1 MKDISVDRKQQTALG
16 LAKATTTKNDAG
28 NPDFVG
34 LHKMAK
40 HIIYLKEGSDAAEL
54 MLSHL
59 QKFHDKL
66 LARPPQGDDAL
77 PIMHLT
83 DQMLAQ
89 KAVQFE
95 VWKLRMASMEQ
106 RMRNIIN
113 LVSHNKLS
121 DAAFI
126 TNLHIVFQCSHTT

>member
-1 MKDISVDRKQQTALG
+1 MIVINHKQQTALG
-16 LAKATTTKNDAG
+16 LAKATATNKDAG

-40 HIIYLKEGSDAAEL
+40 HIIYLKEGSDAAIL
-54 MLSHL
+54 ILSHL

-66 LARPPQGDDAL
+66 LARPPQGDHAL

-95 VWKLRMASMEQ
+95 VWQLRMASMEQ
-106 RMRNIIN
+106 RMQNIIN
-113 LVSHNKLS
+113 LVSHKKLGIAPFS
-121 DAAFI
+121 TEI
-126 TNLHIVFQCSHTT
+126 HLVFQRGHTT